1 MNEFDEVSKLRLLMN
16 LMWLADPQVDQ
27 KETKQL
33 GSKQKNNRTKKSEPL
48 SLEGIGFLL
57 CILGMEEVLE
67 SLCSYKE
74 LEKNLSGKD

>member
-1 MNEFDEVSKLRLLMN
+1 MN

-67 SLCSYKE
+67 RLCSYKE
-74 LEKNLSGKD
+74 LENDLSGKD

>member
-67 SLCSYKE
+67 RLCSYKE
-74 LEKNLSGKD
+74 LEKDLSGKD